1 MKLVTLNIDGMRCSM
16 CESHVNDLIRKV
28 DGTKKIKSSHL
39 SNSSTF
45 VIDDES
51 KINDIID
58 SIEKDGYKV
67 TDKKVEDYKEK
78 GLFNIFK
85 K

>member
-39 SNSSTF
+39 SNTSTF
-45 VIDDES
+45 VIDDE
-51 KINDIID
+51 
-58 SIEKDGYKV
+58 
-67 TDKKVEDYKEK
+67 
-78 GLFNIFK
+78 
-85 K
+85 